1 MSSVGAVLRSERESQ
16 HREVAEIADAL
27 CITHRYLRAIE
38 ADDVKSLPGVFFYK
52 SFVKQYAAMLRMDDA
67 KLQSGIEALT
77 SVYAEPAEP
86 LPPADS
92 ILAEANRRYFSN
104 PRIGLSMATLAAVV
118 LACSGFYSWWT
129 KPAHAAS
136 HVATTARAPQ
146 VSMVRPTAEVA
157 ADVPALNVTTTTG
170 ADGIKHVVL
179 NLSAKEKTW
188 LSITSEGKSI
198 FSGVLEASQTKTL
211 TALEAATMM
220 VGNAGGIEVELNGKP
235 IGPIGK
241 SGQVVRVRFN
251 SPDNFEILQPPPPPS
266 ETL

>member
-16 HREVAEIADAL
+16 HREVAEIADAM
-27 CITHRYLRAIE
+27 CITQRYLRAIE

-52 SFVKQYAAMLRMDDA
+52 SFVRQYAAMLRMDEA
-67 KLQSGIEALT
+67 KLQAGIEALT
-77 SVYAEPAEP
+77 SVYAEPAVP
-86 LPPADS
+86 LPPVADS
-92 ILAEANRRYFSN
+92 ILAESNRRYFSN
-104 PRIGLSMATLAAVV
+104 PRIGLSVATLAAVV

-136 HVATTARAPQ
+136 QVASQVTTMARAPK
-146 VSMVRPTAEVA
+146 VSIVRPPAEVA

-170 ADGIKHVVL
+170 EDGIKHVVL

-198 FSGVLEASQTKTL
+198 FSGILEASQTKTL

-251 SPDNFEILQPPPPPS
+251 SPDNFEIL
-266 ETL
+266 